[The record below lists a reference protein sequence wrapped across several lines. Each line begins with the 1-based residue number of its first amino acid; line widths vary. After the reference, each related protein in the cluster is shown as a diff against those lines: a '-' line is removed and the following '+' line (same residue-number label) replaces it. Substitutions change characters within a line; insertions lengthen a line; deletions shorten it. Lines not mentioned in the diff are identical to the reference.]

1 MKLFHNKTNK
11 RKELFEMLKDFFKV
25 FKRSRKTKKPKAIAF
40 VDFENWFLSLKKFY
54 NLKPDVMKWRRQLEE
69 KYELQDVYVF
79 GNFIDNEMRE
89 ELPKIRCVTNSIIE
103 TQQGTENYEKDMTD
117 FVMLDYIYQYVNE
130 HTDVDTYIIFTGDA
144 HFQTVIKYLRQKHGK
159 TVIVYGIKKTFSNQL
174 KLIASEAIELP
185 ASDQIL
191 EGLYPLIVKN
201 MDYVSGKFN
210 IIPTFS
216 STARTLAK
224 QYGVA
229 EELVKAALV
238 DMLDKGLLSKKQQ
251 RVAFNQFI
259 PVLSANWDALVE
271 AGLWSYQ

>member
-54 NLKPDVMKWRRQLEE
+54 NLKPDVMKWRRQFEE

-144 HFQTVIKYLRQKHGK
+144 HFQSVIKYLRQKHGK

>member
-117 FVMLDYIYQYVNE
+117 FVMLDYIYEYVNE

-144 HFQTVIKYLRQKHGK
+144 HFQSVIKYLRQKHGK

>member
-79 GNFIDNEMRE
+79 GNFIDNETRE

-144 HFQTVIKYLRQKHGK
+144 HFQSVIKYLRQKHGK

>member
-25 FKRSRKTKKPKAIAF
+25 FKRSRKNKKPKAIAF

-144 HFQTVIKYLRQKHGK
+144 HFQSVIKYLRQKHGK

-238 DMLDKGLLSKKQQ
+238 DMLDKGILSKKQQ

>member
-25 FKRSRKTKKPKAIAF
+25 FKQSRKTKKPKAIAF

-144 HFQTVIKYLRQKHGK
+144 HFQSVIKYLRQKHGK

>member
-144 HFQTVIKYLRQKHGK
+144 HFQSVIKYLRQKHGK

-185 ASDQIL
+185 ASDLIL
-191 EGLYPLIVKN
+191 EGLYPLIV
-201 MDYVSGKFN
+201 
-210 IIPTFS
+210 
-216 STARTLAK
+216 
-224 QYGVA
+224 
-229 EELVKAALV
+229 
-238 DMLDKGLLSKKQQ
+238 
-251 RVAFNQFI
+251 
-259 PVLSANWDALVE
+259 
-271 AGLWSYQ
+271 

>member
-1 MKLFHNKTNK
+1 
-11 RKELFEMLKDFFKV
+11 
-25 FKRSRKTKKPKAIAF
+25 
-40 VDFENWFLSLKKFY
+40 
-54 NLKPDVMKWRRQLEE
+54 
-69 KYELQDVYVF
+69 
-79 GNFIDNEMRE
+79 
-89 ELPKIRCVTNSIIE
+89 
-103 TQQGTENYEKDMTD
+103 MTD

-144 HFQTVIKYLRQKHGK
+144 HFQSVIKYLRQKHGK

>member
-144 HFQTVIKYLRQKHGK
+144 HFQSVIKYLRQKHGK

-271 AGLWSYQ
+271 AGLRSYQ